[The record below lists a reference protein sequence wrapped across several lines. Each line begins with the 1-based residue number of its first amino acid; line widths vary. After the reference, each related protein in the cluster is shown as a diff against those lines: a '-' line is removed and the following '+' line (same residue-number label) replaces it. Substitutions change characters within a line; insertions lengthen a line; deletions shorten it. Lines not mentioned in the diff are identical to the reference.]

1 MASKL
6 EFVEYVAEQCRGA
19 GDIAFRK
26 MFGEY
31 GLYCGGKIFALICDD
46 QFFVKITNAGER
58 FGLPK
63 KPPYNGAKDY
73 FLVEDV
79 DDAESLTELIS
90 ATVAELPEPKPKTP
104 KTKAGNAKSDGA
116 KAASPKSKKTKSE

>member
-19 GDIAFRK
+19 GEITFKK

-46 QFFVKITNAGER
+46 QLFVKITKSGEE

-63 KPPYNGAKDY
+63 KPPYDGAKDY
-73 FLVEDV
+73 YLVEDV
-79 DDAESLTELIS
+79 DSAEFLTKLVS
-90 ATVAELPEPKPKTP
+90 KTVGELPEPKPKAP
-104 KTKAGNAKSDGA
+104 RK
-116 KAASPKSKKTKSE
+116 KKTEQN

>member
-19 GDIAFRK
+19 GEIVFKK

-31 GLYCGGKIFALICDD
+31 GLYCGGKIFALICGD
-46 QFFVKITNAGER
+46 QFFVKITGAGER
-58 FGLPK
+58 FKLPK
-63 KPPYNGAKDY
+63 KPPYDGAKDY

-79 DDAESLTELIS
+79 DNAELLTELVL
-90 ATVAELPEPKPKTP
+90 ATVAQLPDPKPKAP
-104 KTKAGNAKSDGA
+104 KSKAGKAKADGA
-116 KAASPKSKKTKSE
+116 ESASSKSKKTKRE